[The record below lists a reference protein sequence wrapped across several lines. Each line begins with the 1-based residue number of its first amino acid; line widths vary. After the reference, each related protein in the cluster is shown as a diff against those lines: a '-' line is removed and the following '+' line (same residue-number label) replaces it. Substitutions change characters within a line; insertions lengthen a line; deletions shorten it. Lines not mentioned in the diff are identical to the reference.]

1 MDCQFGDHYFQRREK
16 KSKRLCTKSTRK
28 IGCTAQITIIEYWL
42 YPEYQISSADLKVS
56 HLRIAKKEKHQQL
69 TQAVQDRSQIQKE
82 KRYNVLL
89 PTNAAHNGMH
99 LTGKAAGMTQR
110 IDPIVSK
117 YIEDIV
123 RDGTTDVDTVQKLLK
138 SSLQLGSFPPDKLDR
153 AFNPTKDDIRNHID
167 TMTH

>member
-1 MDCQFGDHYFQRREK
+1 MQDGLSVWRSLFPASGEK
-16 KSKRLCTKSTRK
+16 TKQLCMKSTRR
-28 IGCTAQITIIEYWL
+28 IGCTTQITIIEYWL
-42 YPEYQISSADLKVS
+42 YLEYQISSADLKVS

-82 KRYNVLL
+82 KRYYVLL
-89 PTNAAHNGMH
+89 PTKAAHNGMH

-110 IDPIVSK
+110 NDPIVSK

-138 SSLQLGSFPPDKLDR
+138 G
-153 AFNPTKDDIRNHID
+153 
-167 TMTH
+167 